1 VSGSASWPGWR
12 AWVALCGAALLL
24 SLIEAAQTYV
34 RSTIGGPPVH
44 WIPAIGNALPFWL
57 LLALLTP
64 LVVMLARRWPLDGP
78 RPGRAVGVHFAGAAL
93 FVLVHAISIT
103 AVNVTLLAWPVSP
116 RIALSK
122 ILSFASVIDVLVY
135 GAIVGATHAL
145 RYYEESREHERQAS
159 ELRASLVEAR
169 LAGLRAQINP
179 HVLFNTLNAVSVL
192 AMKGDADAVVRV
204 VGLLSEMLRSC
215 LDETRGHEASLAD
228 ELALVERYLE
238 IQRIRFAD
246 RLSVDIDADDDALR
260 ALVPTLVLQ
269 PIVENAV
276 THGIANDPRP
286 GWIGISAHRVDG
298 TLHLKVTDSGPGFG
312 RSTHRGAGVGLSSVR
327 ARLEQLYGSAQAVTV
342 EPRTEGGAAV
352 GIVMPYRE
360 S

>member
-1 VSGSASWPGWR
+1 VQSGSGNASWPGWR

-24 SLIEAAQTYV
+24 SLVEAAQTYV

-145 RYYEESREHERQAS
+145 SGRPAS
-159 ELRASLVEAR
+159 
-169 LAGLRAQINP
+169 
-179 HVLFNTLNAVSVL
+179 
-192 AMKGDADAVVRV
+192 
-204 VGLLSEMLRSC
+204 
-215 LDETRGHEASLAD
+215 
-228 ELALVERYLE
+228 
-238 IQRIRFAD
+238 
-246 RLSVDIDADDDALR
+246 
-260 ALVPTLVLQ
+260 
-269 PIVENAV
+269 
-276 THGIANDPRP
+276 
-286 GWIGISAHRVDG
+286 
-298 TLHLKVTDSGPGFG
+298 
-312 RSTHRGAGVGLSSVR
+312 
-327 ARLEQLYGSAQAVTV
+327 
-342 EPRTEGGAAV
+342 
-352 GIVMPYRE
+352 
-360 S
+360 